1 MWHPCGSWVDGARGR
16 WGVASWPPPKPNRSL
31 WPQAQ
36 EATLGAGT
44 RLVQGARVGTGQK
57 LDLLE
62 RGAELKALE
71 NLVGSGDAGGVLMAI
86 EGPPGIGKTA
96 LMAETKSRGNEAG
109 MRVLSA
115 RGSELERAFSFGVV
129 RQLFEPL
136 LASLSEEERA
146 DALAGAAALAEPLF
160 NPERFNAETGADS
173 SLATLHGLYWLSANL
188 ATRRPLLLT
197 IDDLHWC
204 DLPSLR
210 WLAYLLPRMEGLA
223 LSVLVGLRPAE
234 AGEDLGLL
242 NQIVS
247 DPLATVIRPAPLSLE
262 ATVGFLREA
271 LSPSAEDAFCA
282 ACWRETAGNP
292 LLVRELVLVI
302 AGEGLAPTEANV
314 PRLRELGA
322 RAGSRAVA
330 LRLSRLAP
338 EATTLAQAVAILG
351 DDADPRQA
359 AALADLEEQAAF
371 EAVDALARVDV
382 LRPQPPL
389 AFVHPLIR
397 TAVYETLTPLEQD
410 RGHARA
416 ARLLANAGAEPERV
430 AAHLLRSPPAAD
442 PQAVA
447 TLRDAARSA
456 GSRGASES
464 AVAYLRRA
472 LAEPPPDGDRADV
485 LLELGAAEAH
495 VSGEAAIEHLREAH
509 ALAASPVRRAEAAR
523 LLGGQLF
530 VLRGEEADAVLR
542 EALDELAGAD
552 PELERLL
559 AAGLITNGLF
569 APGLHRDA
577 AQRLE
582 RVRVEPRA
590 GTAGEK
596 LLLSVLAY
604 HDARA
609 GRPAAEVV
617 PLARKAL
624 ADGTI
629 LRADHLPEAYV
640 ATSTVLAMADLDDVL
655 TVYEDALAEA
665 HRHGSTL
672 AFGAVKVFRAFALR
686 WRGDLGEV
694 EAEAR
699 EALAA
704 GEVWGATARFARHAG
719 AFLADSLMGQGR
731 LDEAAAVLAGAWPGE
746 APPGSTRLLFLGD
759 SARRLRL
766 LRGDLAG
773 GLEEMLEAGRLF
785 EEVGSRNPAF
795 IAWRSPAALALLQLG
810 RRDEAGPLAEE
821 EVELARTWGAPR
833 ALGASLR
840 AAGLVE
846 GGERGLALLEEAVE
860 VLGGSTAKLEH
871 AKARMELGAALRRGN
886 RRADARDQLR
896 HALELATICGAT
908 ALAAR
913 AERELLATGARP
925 RRVALSGVESLTQSE
940 RRVAEMAAEGPTNR
954 EIAQALFVTQRT
966 VEVHLTSI
974 YRKLAISSRSQLAA
988 ALAAPARA

>member
-1 MWHPCGSWVDGARGR
+1 VTTGHERRGTQ
-16 WGVASWPPPKPNRSL
+16 VPEQPFP
-31 WPQAQ
+31 
-36 EATLGAGT
+36 
-44 RLVQGARVGTGQK
+44 VQ

-62 RGAELKALE
+62 RDTELTAVTGLIAA
-71 NLVGSGDAGGVLMAI
+71 SPGGGRLLAI

-96 LMAETKSRGNEAG
+96 LMMEAKALAQEAG
-109 MRVLSA
+109 IQVLGG
-115 RGSELERAFSFGVV
+115 RGSDLERSFSYGVV

-136 LASLSEEERA
+136 LASLQAEERA
-146 DALAGAAALAEPLF
+146 DLLAGSAALAAPLF
-160 NPERFNAETGADS
+160 DPAQVAAEPAADS
-173 SLATLHGLYWLSANL
+173 SLATLHGLYWLTANL
-188 ATRRPLLLT
+188 AARQPLLLAL
-197 IDDLHWC
+197 DDLHWC

-210 WLAYLLPRMEGLA
+210 WLAYLLPRMEGLG
-223 LSVLVGLRPAE
+223 LLVLVGLRPAE
-234 AGEDLGLL
+234 PGEDPGLIG
-242 NQIVS
+242 QIVS
-247 DPLATVIRPAPLSLE
+247 DPLATTVRPAPLSTE
-262 ATVGFLREA
+262 AVARRLRES
-271 LSPSAEDAFCA
+271 LSPEADDAFCA
-282 ACWRETAGNP
+282 ACQEATGGNP
-292 LLVRELVLVI
+292 LLLRELVHTI
-302 AGEGLAPTEANV
+302 AAEGLAPTEENV
-314 PRLRELGA
+314 PRLHEIEA
-322 RAGSRAVA
+322 RAGSRAVT
-330 LRLSRLAP
+330 LRLSGLPP
-338 EATTLAQAVAILG
+338 EARALAHAVAILG
-351 DDADPRQA
+351 DDVDPPQA
-359 AALADLEEQAAF
+359 AQLARLDEHAVSDAA
-371 EAVDALARVDV
+371 AALARVDV
-382 LRPQPPL
+382 LRAETPL
-389 AFVHPLIR
+389 EFVHPLIR
-397 TAVYETLTPLEQD
+397 TAVYEELTAPEQQNA
-410 RGHARA
+410 HARA
-416 ARLLANAGAEPERV
+416 AWLLAKRGAEPERI

-447 TLRDAARSA
+447 TLRDAARRA

-472 LAEPPPDGDRADV
+472 LEEPPPDAERAEV

-530 VLRGEEADAVLR
+530 VLRGEEAEAVLQ

-552 PELERLL
+552 PELERFL

-590 GTAGEK
+590 GTGGEK
-596 LLLSVLAY
+596 LLLSLLAY

-629 LRADHLPEAYV
+629 LRADQPAVPYPVGAGLVP
-640 ATSTVLAMADLDDVL
+640 TSTVLAMADLDEVL

-704 GEVWGATARFARHAG
+704 GEVWGATARFARHAA
-719 AFLADSLMGQGR
+719 AFLADSLMEQGR

-833 ALGASLR
+833 ALGAALR

-846 GGERGLALLEEAVE
+846 GGERGLELLVEAVD
-860 VLGGSTAKLEH
+860 VLSGSPARLEH
-871 AKARMELGAALRRGN
+871 AKARTDLGSALRRAN
-886 RRADARDQLR
+886 RRAEAREQLR
-896 HALELATICGAT
+896 QGLELATICGAGS
-908 ALAAR
+908 LAAR
-913 AERELLATGARP
+913 AESELLATGARP
-925 RRVALSGVESLTQSE
+925 RRIALSGVDSLTPSE

-988 ALAAPARA
+988 ALAEPARV